1 MEEKSNTQH
10 TEPFENIPA
19 VEMPQP
25 LVDLALKRYAF
36 AAIFFCIG
44 VAASICVK
52 NVCGLIVAF
61 PALYLL
67 YLASSIRRDYKN
79 GKITECDAL
88 CLSVRDKGIMNFAQN
103 SYTVVFE
110 AANGAVAE
118 FEMPV
123 RKNKRFE
130 AGIAYRI
137 YFHSTYDS
145 TILATTGPIGSE
157 SEFRAQQS

>member
-52 NVCGLIVAF
+52 SVCGLIVAF

-67 YLASSIRRDYKN
+67 YLASITVTSGSTAVIR
-79 GKITECDAL
+79 TSDAPQSDPVGVL
-88 CLSVRDKGIMNFAQN
+88 ISKQGDDKTPLTGAQFTYRYYDGQYN
-103 SYTVVFE
+103 TVAAAEASGSPTRIWVFE
-110 AANGAVAE
+110 TQDGVC
-118 FEMPV
+118 
-123 RKNKRFE
+123 R
-130 AGIAYRI
+130 
-137 YFHSTYDS
+137 
-145 TILATTGPIGSE
+145 
-157 SEFRAQQS
+157 